1 MSDEELLMKKI
12 ACITHYY
19 NNKNYG
25 GLLQAHALIN
35 VLSKIGCFAEQL
47 CYDMSISTDNNIR
60 KKSRAL
66 KVMKNPFIL
75 YRRHL
80 RKKLA
85 LRKNACLQFQN
96 MIPHSTQ
103 AYNNNNIFE
112 CVNDYDTFITGS
124 DQVWNMD
131 WYYKEYFLDF
141 VPSGKCKIS
150 YAASM
155 PSTNISDE
163 QKQTVYEHLKSFDAI
178 SVREKETA
186 DFLEEIT
193 CRKVEWVLDPTLLLS
208 KDDWDKICTER
219 VIKEKYIFCYFLGED
234 KKHRTLAMKF
244 AKKVGYKIV
253 TLPHLGRVNKND
265 YAFGDFKL
273 YDISP
278 EQFISLI
285 KHAEYVITDSFH
297 ATVFSNIYQ
306 TKYFVFD
313 RIGIGEMSSRIKSLV
328 TLTGEQFRFCTDEN
342 QNANHMLEIKDI
354 AVPPLSDELLK
365 MKDKSIEYL
374 KRNLG

>member
-1 MSDEELLMKKI
+1 MKKI
-12 ACITHYY
+12 GVITHYY
-19 NNKNYG
+19 NSHNYG
-25 GLLQAHALIN
+25 GMLQAYAMIN
-35 VLSKIGCFAEQL
+35 TLFKLSRQSEQL
-47 CYDMSISTDNNIR
+47 CFAQTIPEKKLQPNQKINLTSKVKQIKKGIYSI
-60 KKSRAL
+60 L
-66 KVMKNPFIL
+66 KNPI
-75 YRRHL
+75 YSKIKL
-80 RKKLA
+80 RNRAFYAFELK
-85 LRKNACLQFQN
+85 
-96 MIPHSTQ
+96 IPHSSKVYTSD
-103 AYNNNNIFE
+103 NVFE

-141 VPSGKCKIS
+141 VPDSKRKIS

-155 PSTNISDE
+155 PNTNLSYD
-163 QKQTVYEHLKSFDAI
+163 QKQIICEHLKSFDAI

-186 DFLEEIT
+186 NFLSEIT
-193 CRKVEWVLDPTLLLS
+193 VKEVEWVLDPTLLLS

-234 KKHRTLAMKF
+234 KKHRTLARKF

-265 YAFGDFKL
+265 IPFGHFKL

-306 TKYFVFD
+306 TKYFVLD
-313 RIGIGEMSSRIKSLV
+313 RVGIGEMSSRIKSLV
-328 TLTGEQFRFCTDEN
+328 SLTGERFRFCTGKN
-342 QNANHMLEIKDI
+342 QNANYMLEIKDI
-354 AVPPLSDELLK
+354 LVPPLSDELLK
-365 MKDKSIEYL
+365 MREKSIEFL
-374 KRNLG
+374 KKNLG